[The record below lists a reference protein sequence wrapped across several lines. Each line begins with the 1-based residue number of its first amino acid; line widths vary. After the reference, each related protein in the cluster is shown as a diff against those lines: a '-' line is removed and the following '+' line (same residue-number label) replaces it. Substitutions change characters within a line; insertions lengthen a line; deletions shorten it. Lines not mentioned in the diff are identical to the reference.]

1 MHHALRLLS
10 GLKRSSLIF
19 VHDLLMV
26 PVAWLSS
33 YWFRFNLTQIPEH
46 YWSQSLRALPW
57 VILVQAACFYL
68 FGLYKGVWRFASIP
82 DLIRIMK
89 AVAAGTVVTMA
100 ILFLAYRL
108 EQTPRSMVLLYPMLL
123 LLLLSGPRLLYRW
136 SKDRR
141 LAIDSGTRVLIV
153 GAGKAGEMLARDL
166 LRAQSDGYQPT
177 AFVDDKT
184 RRHGQEVHG
193 IPVLGGCEKIPEIV
207 HSMDID
213 LIMLAIPSANGAQMR
228 RLVELCDESG
238 ASFQTVPP
246 LSALLTGKVAI
257 NELRDVAIEDILGR
271 DPVAL
276 DWEEIHHNLGGRTI
290 LVTGAGGSIGS
301 EICRQAAAL
310 RPSML
315 VLLENS
321 EYNLYKLDM
330 EIRNRFPQVKLSTE
344 LGDIRDPK
352 RVDQIFQVH
361 NPDVVFHAA
370 AYKHVPMLEHQIGE
384 AVKNNII
391 GTRNVALA
399 ADRHR
404 VSEFVLISTDKAVN
418 PANYMGMTKRV
429 AEIFCQNLNSKSAT
443 KFITVRFGNVLD
455 SAGSVVPLF
464 RQQIRDGG
472 PLTVTHPDIER
483 FFMTIPEAAQLIF
496 QASVIGNGGE
506 IFVLDMGEPVLIMAL
521 AEQMIRLSG
530 KVPHKDID
538 IAITGLRP
546 GEKLYE
552 ELFHEH
558 EPLGS
563 TSHKK
568 IFLAKHR
575 QVDWDALLQDLN
587 HMEEFCGNGETE
599 HLKDV
604 LRTLVPENCIN
615 PENSSGAQ
623 STAYFQSTAI

>member
-1 MHHALRLLS
+1 MHRALQLLS
-10 GLKRSSLIF
+10 GLKRSLLIF
-19 VHDLLMV
+19 VHDLSMI
-26 PVAWLSS
+26 PVAWLGS
-33 YWFRFNLTQIPEH
+33 YWFRFNLAQIPEH
-46 YWSQSLRALPW
+46 YWTQSLRTLPW
-57 VILVQAACFYL
+57 VILVQAISFYL

-89 AVAAGTVVTMA
+89 AVATGTAVA
-100 ILFLAYRL
+100 IAVLFLVYRL
-108 EQTPRSMVLLYPMLL
+108 ELIPRSMIVLYPMLL
-123 LLLLSGPRLLYRW
+123 LLLLSGSRLLYRW

-141 LAIDSGTRVLIV
+141 LTIDSGTRVLIV
-153 GAGKAGEMLARDL
+153 GSGKAGEMLARDL
-166 LRAQSDGYQPT
+166 LRTQADGYQPT
-177 AFVDDKT
+177 AFVDDKA

-193 IPVLGGCEKIPEIV
+193 IPILGGCEKIPEIV
-207 HSMDID
+207 RSMDIN
-213 LIMLAIPSANGAQMR
+213 LIMLAIPSATGAEMR

-238 ASFQTVPP
+238 VPFQTVPP

-257 NELRDVAIEDILGR
+257 NELRDVSIEDILGR

-276 DWEEIHHNLGGRTI
+276 DWEEICRNLTGKTI

-310 RPSML
+310 NPAML

-321 EYNLYKLDM
+321 EYNLYKLDI
-330 EIRNRFPQVKLSTE
+330 EIRRRFPNLSLSAH
-344 LGDIRDPK
+344 LGDIRDPA
-352 RVDQIFQVH
+352 RVNQVFETH
-361 NPDVVFHAA
+361 RPDVVFHAA
-370 AYKHVPMLEHQIGE
+370 AYKHVPMLEHQVEE

-418 PANYMGMTKRV
+418 PANYMGATKRV
-429 AEIFCQNLNSKSAT
+429 AEIFCQNLDSRSST

-464 RQQIRDGG
+464 RRQIREGG

-483 FFMTIPEAAQLIF
+483 YFMTIPEAAQLIL
-496 QASVIGNGGE
+496 QASAIGNGGE
-506 IFVLDMGEPVLIMAL
+506 IFVLDMGEPIRIISL

-530 KVPHKDID
+530 KVPYKDID
-538 IAITGLRP
+538 ISITGLRP

-552 ELFHEH
+552 ELFHELEH
-558 EPLGS
+558 LDR
-563 TSHKK
+563 TSHRK
-568 IFLAKHR
+568 IFLAQHR
-575 QVDWDALLQDLN
+575 QVVWDKLSQNLD
-587 HMEEFCGNGETE
+587 HMNRLCEKSETK

-604 LRTLVPENCIN
+604 LRTLVPENCIDL
-615 PENSSGAQ
+615 ENSSSGLLKV
-623 STAYFQSTAI
+623 T